1 MSWCFSL
8 WDSSQCPPGCG
19 GAPDTYECLSLGCP
33 GPLPAQDPW
42 RPGLWLTAAPSPRA
56 DLGGAESSHAALAVL
71 RGALA
76 RFACVCVPVR
86 ACACA
91 ALTCRL
97 LTEVF
102 VCTQASELR
111 GPPAL
116 PPLPS
121 EPRPCLRHLS
131 DLAVFH
137 CLLPTDPAGPDPV
150 PASPPLPTHAASWD
164 SP

>member
-1 MSWCFSL
+1 MLLTPRNAFL
-8 WDSSQCPPGCG
+8 LVSQGLCLPKIPGDLALADCRPLPPG
-19 GAPDTYECLSLGCP
+19 PT
-33 GPLPAQDPW
+33 W
-42 RPGLWLTAAPSPRA
+42 V
-56 DLGGAESSHAALAVL
+56 GAESSHAALAVL